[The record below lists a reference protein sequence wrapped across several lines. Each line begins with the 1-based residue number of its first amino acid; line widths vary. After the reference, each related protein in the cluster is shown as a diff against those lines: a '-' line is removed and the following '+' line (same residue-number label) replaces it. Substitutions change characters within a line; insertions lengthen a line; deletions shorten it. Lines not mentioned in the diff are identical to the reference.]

1 MPTMIEFVVFLLGV
15 IVVAFVAQSAVR
27 TVVLPRASRTSV
39 SSVVFAT
46 VATTLKMIASKRRRY
61 EDEDSVLAAI
71 APTGLMLIPAA
82 WIALILVGFAC
93 MFWATD
99 PDLGV
104 GGAFHLSGSS
114 ITTLGFAPAV
124 GAGQRAVAFVAAF
137 FGLLLLTL
145 LITYLPTIYSG
156 FQRREQ
162 KVALLEVRAG
172 TPPSAK
178 VMVSRFNAIGWL
190 DSLSDE
196 WMTWEIWFAE
206 LEESHTTHASLPW
219 FRSTV
224 PTRSWVTAA
233 GTVLD
238 AAAMWTS
245 SVDGLSRADQATASL
260 AIRAGFIS
268 LRRIAET
275 YRIPFDGDPSPT
287 DPIAIERQELDAVLE
302 QLVEDGVPIVSDR
315 DQAWRDFAGWR
326 VNYESALLG
335 LAQMLRVP
343 YAPWTSDRYPLDGRT
358 RGQRLRRHEADG

>member
-1 MPTMIEFVVFLLGV
+1 MIEVLVFVGGV
-15 IVVAFVAQSAVR
+15 AVVAYVAQSAVR

-39 SSVVFAT
+39 SSLVFA
-46 VATTLKMIASKRRRY
+46 AAAATLKAVASRRRRY

-71 APTGLMLIPAA
+71 APVGLMLIPAA
-82 WIALILVGFAC
+82 WIALILVGFSC
-93 MFWATD
+93 IFWATD
-99 PDLGV
+99 PTLGV
-104 GGAFHLSGSS
+104 GGAFHLAGSS

-124 GAGQRAVAFVAAF
+124 GAGQRAIAFVAAF

-172 TPPSAK
+172 TPPSAR
-178 VMVSRFNAIGWL
+178 VMVARFNAIGWL
-190 DSLSDE
+190 DSLSEE
-196 WMTWEIWFAE
+196 WMTWEVWFAE

-238 AAAMWTS
+238 AAALWTS
-245 SVDGLSRADQATASL
+245 SVDGLSRSDEATAAL

-268 LRRIAET
+268 LRRIAQT
-275 YRIPFDGDPSPT
+275 YRIPFDQDPNPN
-287 DPIAIERQELDAVLE
+287 DPISIERQEFDAVLDHLAAE
-302 QLVEDGVPIVSDR
+302 GVPIVPDR

-326 VNYESALLG
+326 VNYDSALLG
-335 LAQMLRVP
+335 LAQLLRVP
-343 YAPWTSDRYPLDGRT
+343 YAPWTSDRYPLDESA
-358 RGQRLRRHEADG
+358 RGQRGHRP